1 MVSNWKHAVSL
12 IFCVFLLSGAPAKPQ
27 GDSSVSES
35 LFKKVISSTGGF
47 IEITGRVRVTFPRGF
62 FATLETVSVRISGDP
77 MTDAVQA
84 GYELWEVGRPYLSF
98 DVLIEASQKPQSDY
112 ELTIMLPNDYLR
124 QVPSNLKPTAFREVL
139 HGSPLELHYH
149 YEELPTELDVKYSQL
164 RVKVPKLSFYRLEQL
179 YDTIVVGCVP
189 R

>member
-1 MVSNWKHAVSL
+1 MMFCILWRIHRGRGTCTGHVSW
-12 IFCVFLLSGAPAKPQ
+12 
-27 GDSSVSES
+27 
-35 LFKKVISSTGGF
+35 
-47 IEITGRVRVTFPRGF
+47 RF
-62 FATLETVSVRISGDP
+62 FATPETVSVRISGDP

-84 GYELWEVGRPYLSF
+84 GYELWGVGRPYLSF
-98 DVLIEASQKPQSDY
+98 NVLIEASQSDY
-112 ELTIMLPNDYLR
+112 ELTIMLPSDYLQ

-139 HGSPLELHYH
+139 HGSPLELNYH
-149 YEELPTELDVKYSQL
+149 YEKVATELDIKYRRL